1 MTQSAIALPEL
12 AVIRP
17 RNGFIEKPDALPAF
31 TGSSYEDHI
40 SAWIQ
45 VRQEIQDRQWRLGAV
60 AASVATRYGEA
71 SLKKF
76 AFDTGENVKTLYEYR
91 RVYTAFKNS
100 NRLEN
105 LSWKHHQLA
114 LQAENPT
121 AFLERASDEQWS
133 TGQMRQAL
141 DAEETARLAV
151 QAEEIERNSGAA
163 VKPERIDVI
172 ADEWKPAR
180 AAVER
185 FAARC
190 PELKHWTKDF
200 LDKVEEEIQHGL
212 TKGPELVI
220 SALRIG
226 CNVIA
231 DINDETGLH
240 HSRIYRILQRL
251 IEQGHVRTDAIQRG
265 IGHGGDRRTIFYYLT
280 NP

>member
-1 MTQSAIALPEL
+1 MTNTATALPEL

-17 RNGFIEKPDALPAF
+17 RNGFIEQPDALPAF
-31 TGSSYEDHI
+31 TGSSYEDHV

-60 AASVATRYGEA
+60 AASVATRYGDE
-71 SLKKF
+71 SLKTF
-76 AFDTGENVKTLYEYR
+76 AFDVGENVKTLYEYR
-91 RVYTAFKNS
+91 RVYSAFKNS

-114 LQAENPT
+114 LQSDNP
-121 AFLERASDEQWS
+121 AALLERASDEQW
-133 TGQMRQAL
+133 TTARLRQAL
-141 DAEETARLAV
+141 DAEETGRLAA
-151 QAEEIERNSGAA
+151 QAEEIERNAGAA
-163 VKPERIDVI
+163 VKPERVEVI
-172 ADEWKPAR
+172 AEQWKHTR

-185 FAARC
+185 FALRC
-190 PELKHWTKDF
+190 PELRHWTQDYI
-200 LDKVEEEIQHGL
+200 DRIEEEIQSGL
-212 TKGPELVI
+212 ADGPQLVI

-251 IEQGHVRTDAIQRG
+251 IEQGQVRTEAIQRG
-265 IGHGGDRRTIFYYLT
+265 SGHGGDRRTIFYYLT